1 MALGN
6 FSRLRFVRQACL
18 AASLAALAG
27 PVHAGV
33 KDGVDAWSRGDYEA
47 AVSEWEAP
55 AAAGDADA
63 LFNLAQ
69 AYRLGRGVAM
79 DLGRAESLYAR
90 AAALGHVRAADTYG
104 LMLFQDGRREQ
115 ALPYIRAAADR
126 GDPRSQYLLGIAY
139 FNGDLVSKDWIRAYA
154 LMTNANRQGLPQ
166 AAEALVQM
174 DAHIS
179 FAERQRGAG
188 LARQLEAEADAAL
201 TRQLAAA
208 DLSVQAPGEPAVARG
223 PRRVAQA
230 APTRENSTGA
240 AEAALVSARQASGT
254 QNPDTAGASYAR
266 PPAESSGIAIAPT
279 RSQPEAQTSV
289 QVAGAGTTR
298 VPAARPATAPS
309 VRATG
314 GPWKVQLGAFSVAG
328 NADRLWARLASRPEL
343 SGAKKLTVPSGR
355 VTRLLAGGYASKA
368 AADSAC
374 RALKTS
380 GQDCIVT
387 SD

>member
-6 FSRLRFVRQACL
+6 FSKLRLFRQACL
-18 AASLAALAG
+18 AASLAVLAG

-166 AAEALVQM
+166 AAEALAQM

-208 DLSVQAPGEPAVARG
+208 DLSVQAPGEPAVAHG
-223 PRRVAQA
+223 PRQVAQA

-298 VPAARPATAPS
+298 ASAARPATAPPI
-309 VRATG
+309 RATG

-328 NADRLWARLASRPEL
+328 NADRLWARLSSRPEL

-374 RALKTS
+374 RGLKAS
-380 GQDCIVT
+380 GQDCLVT

>member
-18 AASLAALAG
+18 VASLAVLAG
-27 PVHAGV
+27 PVDAGV

-223 PRRVAQA
+223 PRQVAQA

-279 RSQPEAQTSV
+279 RSQPEVQTSV

-328 NADRLWARLASRPEL
+328 NADRLWARLSSRPEL